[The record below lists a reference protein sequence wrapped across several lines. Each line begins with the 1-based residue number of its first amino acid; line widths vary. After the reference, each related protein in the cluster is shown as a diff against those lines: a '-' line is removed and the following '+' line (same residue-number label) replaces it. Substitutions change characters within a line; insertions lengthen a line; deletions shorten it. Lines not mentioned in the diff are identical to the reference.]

1 MMSSEFFTTWFLPGI
16 WVTVQVTVYAAA
28 LGAAIAFGI
37 GLARGSRHWIVR
49 FVAGIY
55 FEVFRGM
62 SALVLM
68 FWMFFALPLLGWQLV
83 PMWAGVS
90 ALGLTY
96 GAYGSEVVRGSL
108 AAVTPAQKEAGIAL
122 NFTRWQR
129 LRLIELPQA
138 WPEMVPPFNNLL
150 IELLKGTAL
159 VSVITVADMTFAGNL
174 LRLGTNE
181 TTPVYTLLLVL
192 YFVLAFLITRG
203 MRLLERR
210 AKAGIGQRPEKSG
223 GIGRKPVARDESL
236 GAGSQSHSQS
246 AGGTA

>member
-1 MMSSEFFTTWFLPGI
+1 MMSTQFLTTWFLPGV

-28 LGAAIAFGI
+28 LGAAVAFGV
-37 GLARGSRHWIVR
+37 GLARGSRYWIVR
-49 FVAGIY
+49 FLAGTY

-68 FWMFFALPLLGWQLV
+68 FWMFFALPLFGWQLV

-96 GAYGSEVVRGSL
+96 GAYGSEVVRGAL
-108 AAVTPAQKEAGIAL
+108 AAVPPAQKEAGVAL
-122 NFTRWQR
+122 NFTHWQR

-138 WPEMVPPFNNLL
+138 WPAMVPPFNNLL

-192 YFVLAFLITRG
+192 YFVLAFVLTRG

-210 AKAGIGQRPEKSG
+210 AKAGVGRLSEKPAGKSG
-223 GIGRKPVARDESL
+223 ARGASPL
-236 GAGSQSHSQS
+236 AGSQ
-246 AGGTA
+246 AVGGKG

>member
-1 MMSSEFFTTWFLPGI
+1 MMSSQFLTTWFLPGV
-16 WVTVQVTVYAAA
+16 WVTVQVTVYAAV
-28 LGAAIAFGI
+28 LGAAISFGI
-37 GLARGSRHWIVR
+37 GLARGARWWIVR
-49 FVAGIY
+49 FVAGVY
-55 FEVFRGM
+55 VEVFRGM

-68 FWMFFALPLLGWQLV
+68 FWMFFALPLFGWQLV

-96 GAYGSEVVRGSL
+96 GAYGSEIVRGSL
-108 AAVTPAQKEAGIAL
+108 AAVSPAQKEAGVAL
-122 NFTRWQR
+122 NFSRLQR

-138 WPEMVPPFNNLL
+138 WPEMMPPFNNLL

-174 LRLGTNE
+174 VRLGTNE

-210 AKAGIGQRPEKSG
+210 AKAGVGQRPEKTGGAARTSG
-223 GIGRKPVARDESL
+223 ARGERPP
-236 GAGSQSHSQS
+236 AGSQSA

>member
-16 WVTVQVTVYAAA
+16 WVTIQVTAYAAA
-28 LGAAIAFGI
+28 LGAVISFGI
-37 GLARGSRHWIVR
+37 GIARASRFWIVR
-49 FVAGIY
+49 FVAGVY
-55 FEVFRGM
+55 FEIFRGM

-68 FWMFFALPLLGWQLV
+68 FWMFFALPLFGWQLV

-96 GAYGSEVVRGSL
+96 GAYGSEIVRGSL
-108 AAVTPAQKEAGIAL
+108 AAVAPSQKEAGIAL
-122 NFTRWQR
+122 SFTRWQR
-129 LRLIELPQA
+129 LRRIELPQA

-181 TTPVYTLLLVL
+181 TTPVYSLLLVL
-192 YFVLAFLITRG
+192 YFVLAFVITRG
-203 MRLLERR
+203 MRLVERR
-210 AKAGIGQRPEKSG
+210 AKAGIGQTPEKTGLITRRLS
-223 GIGRKPVARDESL
+223 ARGERL
-236 GAGSQSHSQS
+236 QAGSQS
-246 AGGTA
+246 AGGM

>member
-108 AAVTPAQKEAGIAL
+108 AAVTPAQS
-122 NFTRWQR
+122 WQR

-236 GAGSQSHSQS
+236 GAGSQSQSHSQS

>member
-16 WVTVQVTVYAAA
+16 WITVQVTVYAAA
-28 LGAAIAFGI
+28 LGAAISFGI
-37 GLARGSRHWIVR
+37 GLARGSQYWIVR
-49 FVAGIY
+49 FVAGAY
-55 FEVFRGM
+55 FEIFRGM

-68 FWMFFALPLLGWQLV
+68 FWMFFALPLFGWQLV

-181 TTPVYTLLLVL
+181 TTPIYTLLLAL

-203 MRLLERR
+203 MRLVERR
-210 AKAGIGQRPEKSG
+210 AKAGIGQGPVKTG
-223 GIGRKPVARDESL
+223 GTTRKPGARGESVQ
-236 GAGSQSHSQS
+236 AGSQS
-246 AGGTA
+246 AGGMG

>member
-1 MMSSEFFTTWFLPGI
+1 MMSSEFLTAWFLPGI

-28 LGAAIAFGI
+28 LGAVISFGI
-37 GLARGSRHWIVR
+37 GLARGSRYWIVR
-49 FVAGIY
+49 FLAGTY

-68 FWMFFALPLLGWQLV
+68 FWMFFALPLFGWQLV
-83 PMWAGVS
+83 PLWAGVS

-96 GAYGSEVVRGSL
+96 GAYGSEIVRGSL
-108 AAVTPAQKEAGIAL
+108 AAVAPAQKEAGIAL

-138 WPEMVPPFNNLL
+138 WPAMVPPFNNLL

-181 TTPVYTLLLVL
+181 TAPVYTLLLVL
-192 YFVLAFLITRG
+192 YFVLAFLLTRG

-210 AKAGIGQRPEKSG
+210 AKAGVGQPPEKPAG
-223 GIGRKPVARDESL
+223 KPGAR
-236 GAGSQSHSQS
+236 GASPLTGPQAGPQA
-246 AGGTA
+246 AGGKG

>member
-1 MMSSEFFTTWFLPGI
+1 MMTSEFFTTWFLPGF
-16 WVTVQVTVYAAA
+16 WVTVQVTVLSAA
-28 LGAAIAFGI
+28 LGAAISFGI
-37 GLARGSRHWIVR
+37 GLARGSQFWIVR
-49 FVAGIY
+49 FLAGAY

-68 FWMFFALPLLGWQLV
+68 FWMFFALPLFGWQLV

-96 GAYGSEVVRGSL
+96 GAYGSEIVRGSL

-122 NFTRWQR
+122 NFTRLQR

-210 AKAGIGQRPEKSG
+210 AKAGIGQLPAKNG
-223 GIGRKPVARDESL
+223 GTTRKLGARGESL
-236 GAGSQSHSQS
+236 QAGSQS
-246 AGGTA
+246 AGGMG

>member
-28 LGAAIAFGI
+28 LGAAISFGI
-37 GLARGSRHWIVR
+37 GIARSSRYWIVR
-49 FVAGIY
+49 FLAGVY

-68 FWMFFALPLLGWQLV
+68 FWMFFALPLFGWQLV

-96 GAYGSEVVRGSL
+96 GAYGSEIVRGSL

-122 NFTRWQR
+122 NFTRLQR

-181 TTPVYTLLLVL
+181 TTPIYTLLLVL

-210 AKAGIGQRPEKSG
+210 AKAGIGQRPEKTGS
-223 GIGRKPVARDESL
+223 ITRKLGARGESL
-236 GAGSQSHSQS
+236 QAGSQS
-246 AGGTA
+246 AGGMG

>member
-1 MMSSEFFTTWFLPGI
+1 MMTSEFFTTWFLPGV
-16 WVTVQVTVYAAA
+16 WVTVQVTVYAAV
-28 LGAAIAFGI
+28 LGAAVSFGI
-37 GLARGSRHWIVR
+37 GLARGSQIWIVR
-49 FVAGIY
+49 FLAGAY

-68 FWMFFALPLLGWQLV
+68 FWMFFALPLFGWQLV

-90 ALGLTY
+90 ALALTY
-96 GAYGSEVVRGSL
+96 GAYGSEIVRGSL

-122 NFTRWQR
+122 NFTRAQR

-138 WPEMVPPFNNLL
+138 WPDMVPPFNNLL

-210 AKAGIGQRPEKSG
+210 AKAGVGQRPEQDG
-223 GIGRKPVARDESL
+223 GTTRKLGARGESL
-236 GAGSQSHSQS
+236 QAGSQS
-246 AGGTA
+246 AGGIG

>member
-28 LGAAIAFGI
+28 LGAAVAFGI
-37 GLARGSRHWIVR
+37 GLARGSQYWIVR
-49 FVAGIY
+49 FLAGIY
-55 FEVFRGM
+55 FEIFRGT

-68 FWMFFALPLLGWQLV
+68 FWMFFALPLFGWQLA

-108 AAVTPAQKEAGIAL
+108 AAVSPAQKEAGIAL

-150 IELLKGTAL
+150 IELMKGTAL

-192 YFVLAFLITRG
+192 YFVFAFLITRG
-203 MRLLERR
+203 MRVLERK
-210 AKAGIGQRPEKSG
+210 AKAGIGQQPEKRG
-223 GIGRKPVARDESL
+223 GITAKPGAL
-236 GAGSQSHSQS
+236 GDGLQAGAPS
-246 AGGTA
+246 AGGVR

>member
-1 MMSSEFFTTWFLPGI
+1 MMTSEFFTTWFLPGI
-16 WVTVQVTVYAAA
+16 WVTIQVTVYAAA

-37 GLARGSRHWIVR
+37 GLARTSRLWIVR
-49 FVAGIY
+49 FVAGVY
-55 FEVFRGM
+55 FEIFRGM

-68 FWMFFALPLLGWQLV
+68 FWMFFALPLFGWQLV

-96 GAYGSEVVRGSL
+96 GAYGSEIVRGSL
-108 AAVTPAQKEAGIAL
+108 AAVAPAQREAGIAL
-122 NFTRWQR
+122 NFSRWQR

-181 TTPVYTLLLVL
+181 TTPVYSLLLVL

-203 MRLLERR
+203 MRLVERK
-210 AKAGIGQRPEKSG
+210 AKAGIGQTPEKTGS
-223 GIGRKPVARDESL
+223 ITRKLSTRSESL
-236 GAGSQSHSQS
+236 QAGSQS
-246 AGGTA
+246 AGGMG

>member
-1 MMSSEFFTTWFLPGI
+1 MMSSQFLTTWFLPGV
-16 WVTVQVTVYAAA
+16 WVTIQVTAYAAA
-28 LGAAIAFGI
+28 LGAAVSFGI
-37 GLARGSRHWIVR
+37 GLARGSQNRFVR
-49 FVAGIY
+49 FVAGTY
-55 FEVFRGM
+55 FEIFRGM

-68 FWMFFALPLLGWQLV
+68 FWMFFALPLFGWQLV

-108 AAVTPAQKEAGIAL
+108 AAVPPAQKEAGIAL

-129 LRLIELPQA
+129 LRLIEMPQA

-159 VSVITVADMTFAGNL
+159 VSIITVADMTFAGNL
-174 LRLGTNE
+174 VRLGTNE
-181 TTPVYTLLLVL
+181 TTPIYTLLLVV

-203 MRLLERR
+203 MRLVERR
-210 AKAGIGQRPEKSG
+210 AKARVGQQP
-223 GIGRKPVARDESL
+223 ARGSVISRGPDRGERVPA
-236 GAGSQSHSQS
+236 GAQS
-246 AGGTA
+246 AGGTE

>member
-16 WVTVQVTVYAAA
+16 WITIQVTLYSAA
-28 LGAAIAFGI
+28 LGAVIAFGI
-37 GLARGSRHWIVR
+37 GLARDSRFWIVR
-49 FVAGIY
+49 FLAGVY
-55 FEVFRGM
+55 FEIFRGM

-68 FWMFFALPLLGWQLV
+68 FWMFFALPFFGWQLV

-96 GAYGSEVVRGSL
+96 GAYGSEIVRGSL
-108 AAVTPAQKEAGIAL
+108 AAVAPAQKEAGIAL

-129 LRLIELPQA
+129 LRLIEMPQA

-150 IELLKGTAL
+150 VELLKGTAL

-181 TTPVYTLLLVL
+181 TTPIYTLLLVL

-203 MRLLERR
+203 MRLVERK
-210 AKAGIGQRPEKSG
+210 AKAGIGQQPEKRG
-223 GIGRKPVARDESL
+223 GITAKLSARGEALQAST
-236 GAGSQSHSQS
+236 GS
-246 AGGTA
+246 AGGK

>member
-1 MMSSEFFTTWFLPGI
+1 MMSSEFFTTWFLPGVWI
-16 WVTVQVTVYAAA
+16 TVQVTLYAAV
-28 LGAAIAFGI
+28 LGAAVSFVI
-37 GLARGSRHWIVR
+37 GLARGSRLWIVR
-49 FVAGIY
+49 FVAGAY

-68 FWMFFALPLLGWQLV
+68 FWMFFALPLFGWQLE
-83 PMWAGVS
+83 PLWAGVS

-108 AAVTPAQKEAGIAL
+108 AAVPTAQKEAGVAL

-138 WPEMVPPFNNLL
+138 WPEMMPPFNNLL

-174 LRLGTNE
+174 FRLGTNE
-181 TTPVYTLLLVL
+181 TTPIYTLLLVL
-192 YFVLAFLITRG
+192 YFVLAFVITRG
-203 MRLLERR
+203 MRMLERR
-210 AKAGIGQRPEKSG
+210 AKAGVGERPEKSG
-223 GIGRKPVARDESL
+223 GIGAKPGARATRPR
-236 GAGSQSHSQS
+236 AGSQS
-246 AGGTA
+246 AGGVR

>member
-1 MMSSEFFTTWFLPGI
+1 MMSAQFFTTWFLPGVWI
-16 WVTVQVTVYAAA
+16 TVQVTFLSAVLAAA
-28 LGAAIAFGI
+28 VSFGI
-37 GLARGSRHWIVR
+37 GLARGSRLWIVR
-49 FVAGIY
+49 FVAGVY

-68 FWMFFALPLLGWQLV
+68 FWMFFALPLFGWQLE
-83 PMWAGVS
+83 PLWAGVS

-96 GAYGSEVVRGSL
+96 GAYGSEIVRGSL
-108 AAVTPAQKEAGIAL
+108 AAVPTAQKEAGVAL
-122 NFTRWQR
+122 DFTRWQR

-138 WPEMVPPFNNLL
+138 WPEMMPPFNNLL

-192 YFVLAFLITRG
+192 YFLLAFVITRG
-203 MRLLERR
+203 MRMLERR
-210 AKAGIGQRPEKSG
+210 AKAGVGELPRKTRG
-223 GIGRKPVARDESL
+223 GGGTGTGGGAR
-236 GAGSQSHSQS
+236 GAGLPAGPRS
-246 AGGTA
+246 AGGVR

>member
-1 MMSSEFFTTWFLPGI
+1 MMSSQFLTTWFLPGI

-28 LGAAIAFGI
+28 LAAAVSFGI
-37 GLARGSRHWIVR
+37 GLARGSRYWIVR
-49 FVAGIY
+49 FVAGTY

-68 FWMFFALPLLGWQLV
+68 FWMFFALPLFGWQLV
-83 PMWAGVS
+83 PLWAGVS

-96 GAYGSEVVRGSL
+96 GAYGSEVVRGCL
-108 AAVTPAQKEAGIAL
+108 AAVAPAQKEAGIAL
-122 NFTRWQR
+122 NLTRGQR

-138 WPEMVPPFNNLL
+138 WPAMVPPFNNLL

-181 TTPVYTLLLVL
+181 TAPVYTLLLVL
-192 YFVLAFLITRG
+192 YFALAFLLTRG

-210 AKAGIGQRPEKSG
+210 AKAGIGQPPEKSAG
-223 GIGRKPVARDESL
+223 TTGKPGARGEGL
-236 GAGSQSHSQS
+236 RAGARP
-246 AGGTA
+246 AGGVR

>member
-55 FEVFRGM
+55 FEVF
-62 SALVLM
+62 
-68 FWMFFALPLLGWQLV
+68 
-83 PMWAGVS
+83 
-90 ALGLTY
+90 
-96 GAYGSEVVRGSL
+96 RGSL

-236 GAGSQSHSQS
+236 GAGSQSQSHSQS

>member
-28 LGAAIAFGI
+28 LGAAISFAI
-37 GLARGSRHWIVR
+37 GLARGSQYWIVR
-49 FVAGIY
+49 FVAGAY

-68 FWMFFALPLLGWQLV
+68 FWMFFALPLFGWQLV

-96 GAYGSEVVRGSL
+96 GAYGSEIVRGSL

-181 TTPVYTLLLVL
+181 TTPIYTLLLVL

-203 MRLLERR
+203 MRLVERR
-210 AKAGIGQRPEKSG
+210 AKAGIGQRPEKTGSTT
-223 GIGRKPVARDESL
+223 RKL
-236 GAGSQSHSQS
+236 GAGGESLQAGSQS
-246 AGGTA
+246 AGGMG